1 MKTGKLLRLVGICTS
16 LMLLATVAVGC
27 GSSAEPTVAPP
38 PAASEPAASAAPAAP
53 AAPAASEPAAP
64 AASSQEAMTK
74 AEPAEAPAES
84 QAPVPAAAAAQE
96 GSVTAEPTAVPEPAD
111 SVRVPEGILTVSEF
125 DYDTESWLPW
135 EGVTQRFYWERVME
149 TLLLLDPVTWEFKP
163 GLAREWSL
171 SDDGHTVTY
180 YLQEGVPFHG
190 GYGEFTASDA
200 AYSLD
205 QWLYNEE
212 STHPSVA
219 AQLQAAPEVRALDT
233 YTVQV
238 EYTKNPFLTAFM
250 DLSSGNNGTGMMSRA
265 FVDEVGL
272 DGARREAIGTGPYEF
287 VEHKLGE
294 SMEVEAAE
302 GRHWRI
308 VPQWKTIKFRITP
321 EASTRLAQVLSG
333 EVDIALLPGSFKRQ
347 AEAANVRTILNP
359 GVAGVFII
367 PVVYIPGTTGIDA
380 PDPNNPNADPTFREA
395 LSLAINRQ
403 ELADV
408 VFAGGA
414 VPTGITD
421 LSPISLGYDARWEEP
436 DPYDLERAKQLL
448 EESGKAG
455 LTFEFQQRPLG
466 GIPEGPQLAEAIAG
480 MWEAAGLDVELKL
493 NLQGSAHSAMR
504 RARELEGKIWLMR
517 LGHLTDTTRRLISQY
532 RCTAERTALFACN
545 TELEALTPKIQA
557 STNLEEKD
565 KLIREAYGILLD
577 ERTVIPVVQT
587 ASLYAIGPRVGSW
600 SPRLGERFTTE
611 LESVGHAN

>member
-1 MKTGKLLRLVGICTS
+1 MKKPKLSNAIIIYMAMTMVA
-16 LMLLATVAVGC
+16 LLAVSC
-27 GSSAEPTVAPP
+27 GSSASPTAVPAAPEPASPAVAAVPAEPTAQAQEAMAKPE
-38 PAASEPAASAAPAAP
+38 STAAPAD
-53 AAPAASEPAAP
+53 SV
-64 AASSQEAMTK
+64 
-74 AEPAEAPAES
+74 
-84 QAPVPAAAAAQE
+84 APVPAAAAQQE

-111 SVRVPEGILTVSEF
+111 SGRMPEGTLTVSEF
-125 DYDTESWLPW
+125 DFGTESWLPW

-163 GLAREWSL
+163 GLAKEWSL
-171 SDDGHTVTY
+171 SEDGKTVTY
-180 YLQEGVPFHG
+180 NLQEGVEFHG

-272 DGARREAIGTGPYEF
+272 DEARRRAIGTGPYEF

-302 GRHWRI
+302 ARHWRI
-308 VPQWKTIKFRITP
+308 VPQWQTLKFLVTP

-347 AEAANVRTILNP
+347 TEAADVRTILNP
-359 GVAGVFII
+359 GVAGVFIV

-380 PDPNNPNADPTFREA
+380 PDPNNPNANPKFREA

-403 ELADV
+403 QLADV

-421 LSPISLGYDARWEEP
+421 LSPISLGYDAKWEEP
-436 DPYDLERAKQLL
+436 DPYDPDRAKQLL
-448 EESGKAG
+448 EEAGYAG
-455 LTFEFQQRPLG
+455 LAFEFQQRPLG

-480 MWEAAGLDVELKL
+480 MWEAVGLDVDLKL
-493 NLQGSAHSAMR
+493 NLQGSAHSAQR

-545 TELEALTPKIQA
+545 TELEALTPRIQA

-565 KLIREAYGILLD
+565 DLIREAYGIILD

-587 ASLYAIGPRVGSW
+587 ASLYAIGPRVGNW
-600 SPRLGERFTTE
+600 SPRIGERFTTE

>member
-1 MKTGKLLRLVGICTS
+1 MITRRLLNSLTIYLAMALVA
-16 LMLLATVAVGC
+16 LLAVGC
-27 GSSAEPTVAPP
+27 GSSASPTTAPP
-38 PAASEPAASAAPAAP
+38 ALET
-53 AAPAASEPAAP
+53 AAP
-64 AASSQEAMTK
+64 AASSAAAEPAAAAQEPMTK
-74 AEPAEAPAES
+74 AEPAAAEKS
-84 QAPVPAAAAAQE
+84 QAPVPAAAAQQE
-96 GSVTAEPTAVPEPAD
+96 GSVTAEPTAVPEPVD
-111 SVRVPEGILTVSEF
+111 STRMPEGTLRVSEF
-125 DYDTESWLPW
+125 DFGNESWLPW
-135 EGVTQRFYWERVME
+135 EDVTQRFYWERVME

-163 GLAREWSL
+163 GLAKEWSI
-171 SDDGHTVTY
+171 SEDGKIVTY
-180 YLQEGVPFHG
+180 NLQEDVQFHG

-219 AQLQAAPEVRALDT
+219 AQLQADPEVRALDT

-238 EYTKNPFLTAFM
+238 EYKKNPFLTAFM
-250 DLSSGNNGTGMMSRA
+250 DLSSGNNGTGMLSRA
-265 FVDEVGL
+265 YVTEVGL
-272 DGARREAIGTGPYEF
+272 DAARRKAIGTGPYEF
-287 VEHKLGE
+287 IEHKLGE
-294 SMEVEAAE
+294 SMEVEASE

-308 VPQWKTIKFRITP
+308 VPQWQTIQFLVTP
-321 EASTRLAQVLSG
+321 EASTRLAQVLSE

-359 GVAGVFII
+359 GVAGVFIV

-380 PDPNNPNADPTFREA
+380 PDPNNPNADPKFREA

-403 ELADV
+403 ELAEV

-421 LSPISLGYDARWEEP
+421 LSPISLGYDAKWEEP
-436 DPYDLERAKQLL
+436 DPYDPERAKQLL

-455 LTFEFQQRPLG
+455 LAFVFQQRPLG

-480 MWEAAGLDVELKL
+480 MWAAVGLDVDLKL
-493 NLQGSAHSAMR
+493 NLQGSAHSKLR
-504 RARELEGKIWLMR
+504 RARSLEGKIWLMR

-532 RCTAERTALFACN
+532 RCTTERTAVFACN
-545 TELEALTPKIQA
+545 SELEALTPSIES

-565 KLIREAYGILLD
+565 KLIREAYGIILD

-587 ASLYAIGPRVGSW
+587 ASLYAIGSRVGSW

>member
-1 MKTGKLLRLVGICTS
+1 MR
-16 LMLLATVAVGC
+16 M
-27 GSSAEPTVAPP
+27 
-38 PAASEPAASAAPAAP
+38 
-53 AAPAASEPAAP
+53 
-64 AASSQEAMTK
+64 
-74 AEPAEAPAES
+74 
-84 QAPVPAAAAAQE
+84 
-96 GSVTAEPTAVPEPAD
+96 
-111 SVRVPEGILTVSEF
+111 PEGTLTVSEF

-163 GLAREWSL
+163 GLAKEWSL
-171 SDDGHTVTY
+171 SDDGRTVTY
-180 YLQEGVPFHG
+180 HLEEGVQFHG

-250 DLSSGNNGTGMMSRA
+250 DLSSGNNGTGMLSRDY
-265 FVDEVGL
+265 VTEVGL
-272 DGARREAIGTGPYEF
+272 DEARRKAIGTGPYEF
-287 VEHKLGE
+287 VDHKLGE
-294 SMEVEAAE
+294 SMELEAAE

-308 VPQWKTIKFRITP
+308 VPQWQTLKFRITP

-359 GVAGVFII
+359 GVAGVFIV

-380 PDPNNPNADPTFREA
+380 PDPNNPNADPMFREA

-421 LSPISLGYDARWEEP
+421 LSPISLGYDAKWEEP
-436 DPYDLERAKQLL
+436 DPYDPERARQLL

-455 LTFEFQQRPLG
+455 LAFEFQQRPLG

-480 MWEAAGLDVELKL
+480 MWEAVGLDVDLKL
-493 NLQGSAHSAMR
+493 NLQGSAHSQLR
-504 RARELEGKIWLMR
+504 RARALEGKIWLMR

-532 RCTAERTALFACN
+532 RCTTERTALFACN
-545 TELEALTPKIQA
+545 PELEALTPQIEA
-557 STNLEEKD
+557 STNLDEKD
-565 KLIREAYGILLD
+565 ELIRQAYGIILG

>member
-1 MKTGKLLRLVGICTS
+1 MIRGSTIRATAIY
-16 LMLLATVAVGC
+16 LAIAGMAVLAVSC
-27 GSSAEPTVAPP
+27 GSSASPTAAPP
-38 PAASEPAASAAPAAP
+38 
-53 AAPAASEPAAP
+53 ASEPAAP
-64 AASSQEAMTK
+64 AVSAAPETQA
-74 AEPAEAPAES
+74 APAAETMAKPEATAAPAQS
-84 QAPVPAAAAAQE
+84 LAPVPAAAARQE
-96 GSVTAEPTAVPEPAD
+96 GSVTAEPTPVPEPAD
-111 SVRVPEGILTVSEF
+111 STRMPEGTLTVSEF

-171 SDDGHTVTY
+171 SEDGKTVTY
-180 YLQEGVPFHG
+180 VLEEGVQFHG

-205 QWLYNEE
+205 EWLYNEE

-250 DLSSGNNGTGMMSRA
+250 DLSSGNNGTGMLSRA
-265 FVDEVGL
+265 YVTEVGL
-272 DGARREAIGTGPYEF
+272 DAARRKAIGTGPYEF

-294 SMEVEAAE
+294 SMELEAAE
-302 GRHWRI
+302 GVHWRI
-308 VPQWKTIKFRITP
+308 VPQWQTLKFRITP

-359 GVAGVFII
+359 GVAGVFIV

-380 PDPNNPNADPTFREA
+380 PDPNNPNANPRFREA

-436 DPYDLERAKQLL
+436 DAYDPERAKQLL
-448 EESGKAG
+448 EETGNAG
-455 LTFEFQQRPLG
+455 LAFEFQQRPLG

-480 MWEAAGLDVELKL
+480 MWEAVGLDVDLKL
-493 NLQGSAHSAMR
+493 NLQGSAHSKLR

-532 RCTAERTALFACN
+532 RCTTERTALFACN
-545 TELEALTPKIQA
+545 PELEALTPKIEA
-557 STNLEEKD
+557 STNLVEKD
-565 KLIREAYGILLD
+565 ELIRQAYGIILD

>member
-1 MKTGKLLRLVGICTS
+1 MKKPKLSNAIIIYMAMTMVA
-16 LMLLATVAVGC
+16 LLAVSC
-27 GSSAEPTVAPP
+27 GSSASPTAVPAAPEPASPAVAAVPAEPTAQAQEAMAKP
-38 PAASEPAASAAPAAP
+38 EPTAAPAD
-53 AAPAASEPAAP
+53 SV
-64 AASSQEAMTK
+64 
-74 AEPAEAPAES
+74 
-84 QAPVPAAAAAQE
+84 APVPAAAAQQE

-111 SVRVPEGILTVSEF
+111 SGRMPEGTLTVSEF
-125 DYDTESWLPW
+125 DFGTESWLPW

-163 GLAREWSL
+163 GLAKEWSL
-171 SDDGHTVTY
+171 SEDGKTVTY
-180 YLQEGVPFHG
+180 NLQEGVEFHG

-272 DGARREAIGTGPYEF
+272 DEARRRAIGTGPYEF

-302 GRHWRI
+302 ARHWRI
-308 VPQWKTIKFRITP
+308 VPQWQTLKFLVTP

-347 AEAANVRTILNP
+347 TEAADVRTILNP
-359 GVAGVFII
+359 GVAGVFIV

-380 PDPNNPNADPTFREA
+380 PDPNNPNANPKFREA

-403 ELADV
+403 QLADV

-421 LSPISLGYDARWEEP
+421 LSPISLGYDAKWEEP
-436 DPYDLERAKQLL
+436 DPYDPDRAKQLL
-448 EESGKAG
+448 EEAGYAG
-455 LTFEFQQRPLG
+455 LAFEFQQRPLG

-480 MWEAAGLDVELKL
+480 MWEAVGLDVDLKL
-493 NLQGSAHSAMR
+493 NLQGSAHSAQR

-545 TELEALTPKIQA
+545 TELEALTPRIQA

-565 KLIREAYGILLD
+565 DLIREAYGIILD

-587 ASLYAIGPRVGSW
+587 ASLYAIGPRVGNW
-600 SPRLGERFTTE
+600 SPRIGERFTTE

>member
-1 MKTGKLLRLVGICTS
+1 MILPAS
-16 LMLLATVAVGC
+16 
-27 GSSAEPTVAPP
+27 PTEAP
-38 PAASEPAASAAPAAP
+38 PAAEPAAAPAPAGPAAP
-53 AAPAASEPAAP
+53 SAPSRPE
-64 AASSQEAMTK
+64 QEAMTK
-74 AEPAEAPAES
+74 AEPTEAPAES
-84 QAPVPAAAAAQE
+84 QAPVPAAAAQQE
-96 GSVTAEPTAVPEPAD
+96 GSVTAEPTAVPEPVD
-111 SVRVPEGILTVSEF
+111 SSRMPQGTLTVSEF
-125 DYDTESWLPW
+125 DFGTESWLPW

-163 GLAREWSL
+163 GLAKEWSL
-171 SDDGHTVTY
+171 SEDGKIVTY
-180 YLQEGVPFHG
+180 NLQEGVEFHG

-272 DGARREAIGTGPYEF
+272 DEARRRAIGTGPYEF

-308 VPQWKTIKFRITP
+308 VPQWQTLKFLVTP

-347 AEAANVRTILNP
+347 TEAADVRTILNP
-359 GVAGVFII
+359 GVAGVFIV
-367 PVVYIPGTTGIDA
+367 PVVYIPGTTGIEA
-380 PDPNNPNADPTFREA
+380 PDPDNPNANPEFRKA

-403 ELADV
+403 QLADV

-421 LSPISLGYDARWEEP
+421 LSPISLGYDGKWEEP
-436 DPYDLERAKQLL
+436 DPYDPDRAKQLL
-448 EESGKAG
+448 AEAGYAG
-455 LTFEFQQRPLG
+455 LSFEFQQRPLG

-480 MWEAAGLDVELKL
+480 MWEAVGLDVDLKL
-493 NLQGSAHSAMR
+493 NLQGSAHSAQR

-545 TELEALTPKIQA
+545 TELEALTPRIQA

-565 KLIREAYGILLD
+565 ELIREAYGIILD

-600 SPRLGERFTTE
+600 SPRIGERFTTE

>member
-1 MKTGKLLRLVGICTS
+1 MKLTGWFQPMAVLMALSLVA
-16 LMLLATVAVGC
+16 LLAVAC
-27 GSSAEPTVAPP
+27 GSSASPT
-38 PAASEPAASAAPAAP
+38 AAPAAP
-53 AAPAASEPAAP
+53 APASQAAAPAAAPAAP
-64 AASSQEAMTK
+64 AQETMAM
-74 AEPAEAPAES
+74 AEPTATPADS
-84 QAPVPAAAAAQE
+84 VAPVPAAAAQQE
-96 GSVTAEPTAVPEPAD
+96 GSVTAQPTAAPEPAD
-111 SVRVPEGILTVSEF
+111 SMRMPEGTLTISEF
-125 DYDTESWLPW
+125 DYGTESWLPW
-135 EGVTQRFYWERVME
+135 EGVTQRFYWERAIE

-163 GLAREWSL
+163 GLAEEWSL
-171 SDDGHTVTY
+171 SEDGQTVTY
-180 YLQEGVPFHG
+180 NLVEGVQFHG

-219 AQLQAAPEVRALDT
+219 AQLQSEPEVRALDT

-238 EYTKNPFLTAFM
+238 EYTKGPFLTAFM
-250 DLSSGNNGTGMMSRA
+250 DLSSGNNGTGMLSRSYI
-265 FVDEVGL
+265 DEVGL
-272 DGARREAIGTGPYEF
+272 EEARRRAIGTGPYEF

-294 SMEVEAAE
+294 SMEMEATE

-308 VPQWKTIKFRITP
+308 VPQWQTLKFLITP

-347 AEAANVRTILNP
+347 TEAANVRTILNP
-359 GVAGVFII
+359 GVAGVFIV

-380 PDPNNPNADPTFREA
+380 PDPNNQNANPKFREA

-403 ELADV
+403 QLADV

-421 LSPISLGYDARWEEP
+421 LSPISLGYDSRWEEP
-436 DPYDLERAKQLL
+436 DPYDPERAKELL
-448 EESGKAG
+448 EETGYAG
-455 LTFEFQQRPLG
+455 LAIEFQQRPLG

-480 MWEAAGLDVELKL
+480 MWEAVGLDVDLKL
-493 NLQGSAHSAMR
+493 NLQGSAHSAQR

-532 RCTAERTALFACN
+532 RCTTERTALFACN
-545 TELEALTPKIQA
+545 EELEALTPKIQA
-557 STNLEEKD
+557 STNLDEKD
-565 KLIREAYGILLD
+565 ELIRQAYGIILD

-600 SPRLGERFTTE
+600 SPRIGERFTTE